1 MHFFQNEEIIDFF
14 FFEYVKQQGIQYTFI
29 FSSFEIEPKLFKSL
43 YFILENKK
51 DEESKLLHEIDR
63 LNSQFEYQKKN
74 QFQQQISN
82 SPLLYI
88 HNYLY
93 FFSNIEFH
101 HYLIGN

>member
-63 LNSQFEYQKKN
+63 LNSQFEYQKN